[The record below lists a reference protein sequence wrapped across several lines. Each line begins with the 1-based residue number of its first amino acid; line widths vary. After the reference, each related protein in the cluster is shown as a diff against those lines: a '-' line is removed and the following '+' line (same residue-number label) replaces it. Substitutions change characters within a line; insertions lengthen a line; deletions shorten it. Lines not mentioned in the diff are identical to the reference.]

1 MTRYQ
6 LAFAPFLNKYINDE
20 YCGFL
25 FSAQG
30 MNDLVKL
37 NINAN
42 LDDWYARVP
51 KNLPILVI
59 SGADDPVCDYSKGV
73 VEIENKLKA
82 TAHKNVTAKLYNG
95 ARHEILN
102 ETNRDEVYADI
113 LLWISDNVL

>member
-1 MTRYQ
+1 M
-6 LAFAPFLNKYINDE
+6 
-20 YCGFL
+20 
-25 FSAQG
+25 
-30 MNDLVKL
+30 
-37 NINAN
+37 
-42 LDDWYARVP
+42 P